1 MKEKDLIDRLNSNV
15 NKTEGNK
22 YSFNKGTKV
31 SIPVSVKKSEKQCNK
46 DCDKKECT
54 CNNEKKARTFDDLV
68 NEKSKKLCSLDGDK
82 IYEIDNKTSDKILN
96 DNLSK
101 FINNNKASFNEI
113 PKIIKRCNEIHDN
126 KEEFPP
132 IITATSTKD
141 NRGIDLKF
149 NEKKLEDMVRKYVE
163 KYVNE
168 KESEI
173 ELEDFDDNSLTEEVV
188 REIVRNEVIDIVSDF
203 LSLLIDG

>member
-1 MKEKDLIDRLNSNV
+1 MKEKDLIGRLNSNV

-31 SIPVSVKKSEKQCNK
+31 SIPVNVKRSEKQCNK

-82 IYEIDNKTSDKILN
+82 IYDINNKTSDKILN

-113 PKIIKRCNEIHDN
+113 PKIIKRCDEIHNTTTNTDDN
-126 KEEFPP
+126 D
-132 IITATSTKD
+132 IY
-141 NRGIDLKF
+141 LKL
-149 NEKKLEDMVRKYVE
+149 NEKQLEDMVRKHVE

-168 KESEI
+168 KEDEI
-173 ELEDFDDNSLTEEVV
+173 ELEDFNDNSLTEEDV
-188 REIVRNEVIDIVSDF
+188 REIVRDEIIKS
-203 LSLLIDG
+203 LSTIIKQLQIKYIYK

>member
-31 SIPVSVKKSEKQCNK
+31 SIPVNVKRSEKQCNK

-68 NEKSKKLCSLDGDK
+68 NEKSKKLCSLDGSK
-82 IYEIDNKTSDKILN
+82 IYDTDKRIDYQITNEKLNNFFNKDDKY
-96 DNLSK
+96 K
-101 FINNNKASFNEI
+101 KI
-113 PKIIKRCNEIHDN
+113 PEIIKKCNEIYD
-126 KEEFPP
+126 
-132 IITATSTKD
+132 KD
-141 NRGIDLKF
+141 NTEDNGDIYMKL
-149 NEKKLEDMVRKYVE
+149 NEKELQDMVKEYVE

-168 KESEI
+168 KEDEI
-173 ELEDFDDNSLTEEVV
+173 ELEDFNDNSLTEEDV
-188 REIVRNEVIDIVSDF
+188 REIVRDEILKTFSTIIKQ
-203 LSLLIDG
+203 LQIKYTYK

>member
-31 SIPVSVKKSEKQCNK
+31 SIPVSVKRSEKQCNK

-54 CNNEKKARTFDDLV
+54 CDNEKKARTIDNLV

-82 IYEIDNKTSDKILN
+82 IYDINNKTSDKILN

-113 PKIIKRCNEIHDN
+113 PKIIKRCDEIHNTTTNTDDN
-126 KEEFPP
+126 D
-132 IITATSTKD
+132 IY
-141 NRGIDLKF
+141 LKL
-149 NEKKLEDMVRKYVE
+149 NEKELEDMVRKYVE

-168 KESEI
+168 KEDEDEI
-173 ELEDFDDNSLTEEVV
+173 ELEDFDDNVLTEEDV
-188 REIVRNEVIDIVSDF
+188 REIVRDEIIKSF
-203 LSLLIDG
+203 STIIKQLQIKYTYK